1 MIAISE
7 DRGAGSRRNAIVINK
22 NTTAAEFEAAVDQ
35 ALAIDPN
42 PPLKLA
48 TNWELARNPGGAARA
63 AQLVISWARAVQEP
77 VLISYASGPDDL
89 DTIFKFTR
97 QLHGLAGAMLAT
109 RVLASNGSTDITSA
123 VNTCVKRR
131 VEAMNA
137 LDFSQIQRGQ
147 AVDLVC
153 VDPSS
158 LARLRPFYHSVSG
171 DAFRTQSEFETLA
184 GKLIA
189 RNAPS
194 YERGLG
200 PILKDLAVTL
210 RELFINTHYHARH
223 DGNGERYRRGIR
235 AITVAQRNVAL
246 PDIDGF
252 SGGLEPLRGYLN
264 ALKRV
269 EDRRTIKLVELTV
282 IDSGP
287 GFAARMNG
295 GELSGQ
301 ASIERERELVQD
313 CFLKNVTSIT
323 DQGYG
328 LGLTRILQALKTRRG
343 FLSLRTGRLALFKFF
358 SPEHNLQSPALTADD
373 FRLQGIERADGAAT
387 WGRPVAGTVVTI
399 LVPVGNA
406 DQ

>member
-1 MIAISE
+1 
-7 DRGAGSRRNAIVINK
+7 
-22 NTTAAEFEAAVDQ
+22 
-35 ALAIDPN
+35 
-42 PPLKLA
+42 
-48 TNWELARNPGGAARA
+48 
-63 AQLVISWARAVQEP
+63 
-77 VLISYASGPDDL
+77 
-89 DTIFKFTR
+89 
-97 QLHGLAGAMLAT
+97 
-109 RVLASNGSTDITSA
+109 
-123 VNTCVKRR
+123 
-131 VEAMNA
+131 
-137 LDFSQIQRGQ
+137 
-147 AVDLVC
+147 
-153 VDPSS
+153 
-158 LARLRPFYHSVSG
+158 
-171 DAFRTQSEFETLA
+171 LA

-189 RNAPS
+189 RNAPN
-194 YERGLG
+194 YERDLG

-223 DGNGERYRRGIR
+223 DGNGERYRRGVR

-246 PDIDGF
+246 PDVDGF

-269 EDRRTIKLVELTV
+269 EDRQTIKLVELTV

-295 GELSGQ
+295 GELSEQ

-328 LGLTRILQALKTRRG
+328 LGLTRILQALKARRG
-343 FLSLRTGRLALFKFF
+343 YLSLRTGRLALFKFF
-358 SPEHNLQSPALTADD
+358 SPEHDLQSSALTADD

-399 LVPVGNA
+399 LVPVGSA